1 MNSKLNGQKSRSIAT
16 QKVLMRA
23 AEKLIAKNGIHNIS
37 SLANQTLT
45 TLNRKTAQQ
54 TSFCIKANQD
64 TFEIRVKCGLNFL
77 SSDNVHF
84 RFLLRGFLKR

>member
-45 TLNRKTAQQ
+45 ILYRKTTPRA
-54 TSFCIKANQD
+54 SFRKKTKSRYFWNP
-64 TFEIRVKCGLNFL
+64 R
-77 SSDNVHF
+77 
-84 RFLLRGFLKR
+84 